1 VLCFTGVRG
10 AEVLAD
16 DGDDRRGRDGLR
28 WADVSL
34 EDNSIQVL
42 GKSGKWDDRPLPQP
56 AVPALERL
64 QTVSDPSNEDFPVFP
79 TLDYP
84 TLVQTF
90 TQELTDRGYALGE
103 VEEIRREAVNDGEAT
118 IIELLSEYD
127 IAPPALTTHGARVVL
142 RRLTDGAG
150 IELDDKH
157 GYLAPHGA
165 RRGVG
170 EVLVRAYGH
179 AEAARY
185 LDNSEEIVREH
196 YSHIEA
202 GELADRAEAA
212 FAEHGVDQ
220 RRSSGDSAHTPSV
233 DTDREMDPT
242 AMTESGTEVEAEA
255 DTETGAGA
263 DTR

>member
-1 VLCFTGVRG
+1 M
-10 AEVLAD
+10 
-16 DGDDRRGRDGLR
+16 
-28 WADVSL
+28 
-34 EDNSIQVL
+34 
-42 GKSGKWDDRPLPQP
+42 
-56 AVPALERL
+56 
-64 QTVSDPSNEDFPVFP
+64 FP

-90 TQELTDRGYALGE
+90 TQAMTSRGYDIGE
-103 VEEIRREAVNDGEAT
+103 VQNLRREQVNDGEASV
-118 IIELLSEYD
+118 IELLADYD
-127 IAPPALTTHGARVVL
+127 IAPPALTTHGARTVL
-142 RRLTDGAG
+142 KRLTDEAG

-212 FAEHGVDQ
+212 FAEHREKQ
-220 RRSSGDSAHTPSV
+220 RRPAKEGDEEHTEDSGV
-233 DTDREMDPT
+233 DTDP
-242 AMTESGTEVEAEA
+242 
-255 DTETGAGA
+255 ETG
-263 DTR
+263 